1 LYHKTILP
9 NGIRVVTETIP
20 YVRSV
25 SLGFWFRTGSRNETV
40 ENNGISHLIEHLM
53 FKGTTNRSA
62 REIAELIDAAGGQL
76 NAFTGKERTCYYAR
90 VLDEQ
95 LPIAAELLADMFLN
109 SVFDPQETEKEKSV
123 VIEEIRMCEDSP
135 DELVHDLFAT
145 AVLGSHPLGLSVL
158 GSEENIRAMKRED
171 ILEFI
176 ANHYVPGNLV
186 VAAAGNVTHEQV
198 VAQVEKY
205 FSSLPSNPLT
215 TNSMPLDKPGKVALK
230 YKEIEQVHLCIGGL
244 GVPRHDE
251 DKFAV
256 YVLDVILGGGMSSRL
271 FQQLREERGL
281 VYSTY
286 SYHACFQDA
295 GVFGVYAGTGPD
307 NVRQVVHIIQD
318 EFDRLVQE
326 GVTPEELHRGKEQ
339 LKGSLMLGLES
350 TAARMSRIAKSELF
364 YEAILTPDELAA
376 KIDAVTV
383 EMVQRVAR
391 RLLSAPLT
399 AAAIGPTEEVLWQAG

>member
-1 LYHKTILP
+1 MYQKTILP
-9 NGIRVVTETIP
+9 NGIRVVTESIP
-20 YVRSV
+20 YVRTV

-62 REIAELIDAAGGQL
+62 REIAEVIDAAGGQL

-90 VLDEQ
+90 ILDEQ
-95 LPIAAELLADMFLN
+95 LPVAAELLADMFLN
-109 SVFDPQETEKEKSV
+109 SVFDLEEMEKEKNV

-135 DELVHDLFAT
+135 DELVHDLFAS

-158 GSEENIRAMKRED
+158 GSEDNIREMKRED
-171 ILEFI
+171 VMEFI
-176 ANHYVPGNLV
+176 ADYYVPGNLV

-198 VAQVEKY
+198 VDQVKQY
-205 FSSLPSNPLT
+205 FSSLPSRPLI
-215 TNSMPLDKPGKVALK
+215 TNVMPVDKPGEAALR
-230 YKEIEQVHLCIGGL
+230 YKDIEQVHLCIGGL

-271 FQQLREERGL
+271 FQRLREERGL

-286 SYHACFQDA
+286 SYHSCFQDA
-295 GVFGVYAGTGPD
+295 GVFGVYVGTGPE
-307 NVRQVVHIIQD
+307 NVGQVTQIIQD
-318 EFDRLVQE
+318 EFDRLMEE
-326 GVTPEELHRGKEQ
+326 GVTAEELHRGQEQ

-350 TAARMSRIAKSELF
+350 TAARMGRIAKSELF

-383 EMVQRVAR
+383 DMVQRVAQ
-391 RLLSAPLT
+391 LFLWGPLT

>member
-1 LYHKTILP
+1 MYHKTILP

>member
-1 LYHKTILP
+1 
-9 NGIRVVTETIP
+9 
-20 YVRSV
+20 
-25 SLGFWFRTGSRNETV
+25 
-40 ENNGISHLIEHLM
+40 M

>member
-1 LYHKTILP
+1 LYQKTILP

-20 YVRSV
+20 YVRTV

-53 FKGTTNRSA
+53 FKGTSTRSA

-90 VLDEQ
+90 ILDEQ
-95 LPIAAELLADMFLN
+95 LPMAAELLADMFLN
-109 SVFDPQETEKEKSV
+109 SVFDPEEMEKEKNV

-135 DELVHDLFAT
+135 DELVHDLFAS
-145 AVLGSHPLGLSVL
+145 AVLGDHPLGLSVL
-158 GSEENIRAMKRED
+158 GTEANIRGMKREEV
-171 ILEFI
+171 LEFI
-176 ANHYVPGNLV
+176 TDYYVPGNLV
-186 VAAAGNVTHEQV
+186 VAAAGNVAHDQV
-198 VAQVEKY
+198 VDQVTRY
-205 FSSLPSNPLT
+205 FSALPSRPLP
-215 TNSMPLDKPGKVALK
+215 NSLAPVDEPGKAAFR
-230 YKEIEQVHLCIGGL
+230 YKDIEQVHLCIGGL

-281 VYSTY
+281 AYSTY
-286 SYHACFQDA
+286 SYHTCFQDA
-295 GVFGVYAGTGPD
+295 GVFGVYVGTGPE
-307 NVRQVVHIIQD
+307 NVPQVVRIIQD
-318 EFDRLVQE
+318 EFDRLMQE

-364 YEAILTPDELAA
+364 YEAILTPDEVAA
-376 KIDAVTV
+376 RIDAVTV
-383 EMVQRVAR
+383 ESVQRVAQ
-391 RLLSAPLT
+391 RLLSSPLT
-399 AAAIGPTEEVLWQAG
+399 AAAIGPTEDALWQAG

>member
-1 LYHKTILP
+1 MYQKTILP

-20 YVRSV
+20 YVRTV

-53 FKGTTNRSA
+53 FKGTSTRSA

-90 VLDEQ
+90 ILDEQ
-95 LPIAAELLADMFLN
+95 LPMAAELLADMFLN
-109 SVFDPQETEKEKSV
+109 SVFDPEEMEKEKNV

-135 DELVHDLFAT
+135 DELVHDLFAS
-145 AVLGSHPLGLSVL
+145 AVLGDHPLGLSVL
-158 GSEENIRAMKRED
+158 GTEANIRGMKREEV
-171 ILEFI
+171 LEFI
-176 ANHYVPGNLV
+176 TDYYVPGNLV
-186 VAAAGNVTHEQV
+186 VAAAGNVAHDQV
-198 VAQVEKY
+198 VDQVTRY
-205 FSSLPSNPLT
+205 FSALPSRPLP
-215 TNSMPLDKPGKVALK
+215 NSLAPVDEPGKAAFR
-230 YKEIEQVHLCIGGL
+230 YKDIEQVHLCIGGL

-281 VYSTY
+281 AYSTY
-286 SYHACFQDA
+286 SYHTCFQDA
-295 GVFGVYAGTGPD
+295 GVFGVYVGTGPE
-307 NVRQVVHIIQD
+307 NVPQVVRIIQD
-318 EFDRLVQE
+318 EFDRLMQE

-364 YEAILTPDELAA
+364 YEAILTPDEVAA
-376 KIDAVTV
+376 RIDAVTV
-383 EMVQRVAR
+383 ESVQRVAQ
-391 RLLSAPLT
+391 RLLSSPLT
-399 AAAIGPTEEVLWQAG
+399 AAAIGPTEDALWQAG